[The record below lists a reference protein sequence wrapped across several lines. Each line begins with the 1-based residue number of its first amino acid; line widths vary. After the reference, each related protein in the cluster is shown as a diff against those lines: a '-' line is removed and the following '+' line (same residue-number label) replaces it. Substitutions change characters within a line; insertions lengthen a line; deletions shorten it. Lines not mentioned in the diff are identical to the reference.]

1 MRSSHTYARAAA
13 IALCAFLAF
22 AISQPAAFAHA
33 GLVSANPE
41 ANKEITVMP
50 DRISL
55 TFTED
60 LMVIGEKNVNEISLS
75 YQPSADAAVTI
86 NLTDVKVEGATLS
99 AAVPVENYQSGTY
112 EVSYSIVSAD
122 GHKVSDTYRFSLN
135 APTLLI
141 TPAPAK
147 EAGHGVL
154 PLPIVGAIA
163 LVIALGGLFAFRART
178 RKS

>member
-1 MRSSHTYARAAA
+1 M
-13 IALCAFLAF
+13 IASLTRKSLAPLIGV
-22 AISQPAAFAHA
+22 AVLILSPATAFAHA

-41 ANKEITVMP
+41 PNKEITVMP

-60 LMVIGEKNVNEISLS
+60 LMVIGEKNVNTISLS
-75 YQPSADAAVTI
+75 YQPSADATVTI
-86 NLTDVKVEGATLS
+86 NLTDLQVEGATLS
-99 AAVPVENYQSGTY
+99 AVVPAENYQSGTY
-112 EVSYSIVSAD
+112 EITYSIVSAD
-122 GHKVSDTYRFSLN
+122 GHKVSDSYRFSLN

-141 TPAPAK
+141 APAPAK
-147 EAGHGVL
+147 DAGHGVL

>member
-1 MRSSHTYARAAA
+1 MRHSDSFTRATA
-13 IALCAFLAF
+13 IALCAFLAI

-50 DRISL
+50 DHISL

-60 LMVIGEKNVNEISLS
+60 LMVIGEKNVNTLSLT
-75 YQPSADAAVTI
+75 YKQSADAAVTI
-86 NLTDVKVEGATLS
+86 NLTDVQVEGATLS
-99 AAVPVENYQSGTY
+99 AAVPADDYQSGTY
-112 EVSYSIVSAD
+112 EISYSIVSAD
-122 GHKVSDTYRFSLN
+122 GHKVSDSYRFSLN

-141 TPAPAK
+141 APVPAK
-147 EAGHGVL
+147 DAGHGVL

>member
-1 MRSSHTYARAAA
+1 MKLLRIVGI
-13 IALCAFLAF
+13 IALLLV
-22 AISQPAAFAHA
+22 PVNAAFAHA

-41 ANKEITVMP
+41 VNKEITAMP

-60 LMVIGEKNVNEISLS
+60 LMVIGEKNVNSISLF
-75 YQPSADAAVTI
+75 YQPSQDAEVTI
-86 NLTDVKVEGATLS
+86 KLTDVQVEGATLS
-99 AAVPVENYQSGTY
+99 AAIPSENFQSGTY

-122 GHKVSDTYRFSLN
+122 GHKVTDKYQFSLN
-135 APTLLI
+135 APTLYVTP
-141 TPAPAK
+141 TPAKDAK
-147 EAGHGVL
+147 DGVL
-154 PLPIVGAIA
+154 PLPIVGAIS